1 MQIFKFHRDYLS
13 QISKQQLNLVYNQDA
28 YLPFLNHTYSAP
40 NFNKQLTDKSS
51 SFRQET
57 RNILVEALQRQYEK
71 VAENELTM
79 LNIDLLLDEN
89 TFTITTGHQLSVF
102 TGPLYFVLKIL
113 HAIKQCEELKKI
125 HPKNKF
131 VPVYWMATE
140 DHDFEEI
147 QSLNL
152 FTKKITWEA
161 SQKGPVGRFNLD
173 GFTDFKNEIKQ
184 MFSNH
189 PNGEIHQLIDAYQG
203 DNLTEATRNLV
214 HLLFKKYGLIIID
227 GDDAKLKKIFSP
239 TVKKELTEQFS
250 FHLVTKTNKEL
261 INVGYKIQVNPREIN
276 LFYIKDGLRERIIL
290 ENGKYSVS
298 GIAKFTKEEI
308 LIELEKFPERFSPN
322 VILRPLYQEMILPN
336 LCYIGGGGEVSYWL
350 QLKAVFDA
358 VDCVFPLVGVRNS
371 VIWIELAIAKKKEKI
386 ALLLED
392 IFKTKDQLKKEYVQN
407 NSDEAL
413 HFKNVDGIIE
423 ELKLEITDLIAGV
436 DSSMVGYSSA
446 ENVKLQKQIEGIK
459 SKLIKISKSKHES
472 AMKTIDQIIDKLFPN
487 GGLQE
492 RTTNFFSF
500 CPDGNYADKLD
511 ALYDCISPEEKDLL
525 ILEES

>member
-40 NFNKQLTDKSS
+40 NFNKQLTDKSI

-57 RNILVEALQRQYEK
+57 RNILVEALQGQYEK

-173 GFTDFKNEIKQ
+173 GFTDFKNEIQQ

-189 PNGEIHQLIDAYQG
+189 PDGEIHQLIDAYQG

-239 TVKKELTEQFS
+239 TVKK
-250 FHLVTKTNKEL
+250 N
-261 INVGYKIQVNPREIN
+261 
-276 LFYIKDGLRERIIL
+276 
-290 ENGKYSVS
+290 
-298 GIAKFTKEEI
+298 
-308 LIELEKFPERFSPN
+308 
-322 VILRPLYQEMILPN
+322 
-336 LCYIGGGGEVSYWL
+336 
-350 QLKAVFDA
+350 
-358 VDCVFPLVGVRNS
+358 
-371 VIWIELAIAKKKEKI
+371 
-386 ALLLED
+386 
-392 IFKTKDQLKKEYVQN
+392 
-407 NSDEAL
+407 
-413 HFKNVDGIIE
+413 
-423 ELKLEITDLIAGV
+423 
-436 DSSMVGYSSA
+436 
-446 ENVKLQKQIEGIK
+446 
-459 SKLIKISKSKHES
+459 
-472 AMKTIDQIIDKLFPN
+472 
-487 GGLQE
+487 
-492 RTTNFFSF
+492 
-500 CPDGNYADKLD
+500 
-511 ALYDCISPEEKDLL
+511 
-525 ILEES
+525 